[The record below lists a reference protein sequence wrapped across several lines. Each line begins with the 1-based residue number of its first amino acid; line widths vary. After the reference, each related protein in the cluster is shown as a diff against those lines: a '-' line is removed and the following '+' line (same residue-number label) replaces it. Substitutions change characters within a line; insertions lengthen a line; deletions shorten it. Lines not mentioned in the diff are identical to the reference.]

1 MNGDIKKDQDNK
13 GAVNRLFNIIADGT
27 AKSKTEGVE
36 KMEKKENILRL
47 DLDNIEMISRDELGG
62 DTSVLLYRF
71 IRLLG
76 LKGILGESFSGFSY
90 YGGKQ
95 LGVRLPISSIR
106 EMIEFIEK
114 LKLGRM
120 EVVEF
125 DDEKM
130 LVNLYESATCAGLL
144 SIGRPICYFEAGII
158 AGITENIFKKKMSV
172 KETKCWGLGD
182 KYCQFQAVG
191 SIEKIELDKVYLK
204 EPHFLNSFIEGA
216 GVDYSEEN
224 IQLLSTLTAHTIVA
238 LENTK
243 LYEQAKKSM
252 IIDAM
257 TNVYN
262 FGYFQ
267 SRIKEEFDRSERHNI
282 PLSVML
288 IDVDYFKRYN
298 DSHGHPEGDTLLA
311 ELVKV
316 VKTSIRNIDIL
327 CRYGGDEFAV
337 IMPQLEGSK
346 INTIA
351 DRIVKKVDNHIFVRG
366 NEKRRISVSL
376 GISNYP
382 KNSINAVELIKN
394 ADVALYKAK
403 NNGRN
408 CFVIHS

>member
-1 MNGDIKKDQDNK
+1 M
-13 GAVNRLFNIIADGT
+13 T
-27 AKSKTEGVE
+27 GVQTCA
-36 KMEKKENILRL
+36 LP
-47 DLDNIEMISRDELGG
+47 IS
-62 DTSVLLYRF
+62 SVLLYRF

-267 SRIKEEFDRSERHNI
+267 SRIKEEFDRSERHSI

-288 IDVDYFKRYN
+288 IDVDYFKKYN
-298 DSHGHPEGDTLLA
+298 DSHGHPEGDALLA

>member
-1 MNGDIKKDQDNK
+1 MKEENKPQDDNS
-13 GAVNRLFNIIADGT
+13 AVSRLFKIIGDGT
-27 AKSKTEGVE
+27 AKTGGVK
-36 KMEKKENILRL
+36 KMEREDNVLRL
-47 DLDNIEMISRDELGG
+47 DLDNVEQITREELGT

-71 IRLLG
+71 IRLVG
-76 LKGILGESFSGFSY
+76 LRGILGESFSSFSY
-90 YGGKQ
+90 YGGKR
-95 LGVRLPISSIR
+95 LGIKLPIRSIR

-144 SIGRPICYFEAGII
+144 PVGRPICYFEAGII
-158 AGITENIFKKKMSV
+158 AGIAENIFKKRMSV

-191 SIEKIELDKVYLK
+191 TINKIELGKEYLK
-204 EPHFLNSFIEGA
+204 EPHFLNKFIEEA
-216 GVDYSEEN
+216 GIDYSEEN

-238 LENTK
+238 LENTQ

-267 SRIKEEFDRSERHNI
+267 NRIKEEFDRAERHSI

-288 IDVDYFKRYN
+288 IDVDYFKKYN
-298 DSHGHPEGDTLLA
+298 DSHGHPEGDALLA

-316 VKTSIRNIDIL
+316 VKANIRNIDIL
-327 CRYGGDEFAV
+327 CRYGGDEFVV
-337 IMPQLEGSK
+337 ILPQLEESK
-346 INTIA
+346 VKPMA
-351 DRIVKKVDNHIFVRG
+351 ERIVRRIDSHFFIRG
-366 NEKRRISVSL
+366 NEKRKISVSL
-376 GISNYP
+376 GVSNYP
-382 KNSINAVELIKN
+382 KNASSVVELIKN
-394 ADVALYKAK
+394 ADAALYQAK
-403 NNGRN
+403 NKGRN
-408 CFVIHS
+408 CYVIYS